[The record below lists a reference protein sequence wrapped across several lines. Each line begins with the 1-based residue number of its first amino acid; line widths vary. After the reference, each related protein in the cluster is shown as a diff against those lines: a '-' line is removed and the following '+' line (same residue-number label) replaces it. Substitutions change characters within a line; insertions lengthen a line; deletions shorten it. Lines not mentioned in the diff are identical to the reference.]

1 MPITGNTRP
10 PVRFDL
16 AGQVA
21 VITGGARGIGRG
33 ITEGFLAAGAEVVVC
48 DIDRARSERVAASV
62 GGRSVAPEEV
72 LGIACDVLAPCAQ
85 ARVITTATVPTLGC
99 RIVAGAAND
108 MLASS
113 GLYGGPNLLGV
124 RAVLVEGFERIHRS
138 NLVGMGIVP
147 LQFQKGD
154 SAESLGLDGTET
166 YNLTGLDRSLS
177 PGAAVELEVEAG
189 DGSRRT
195 IPVVV
200 RVDNLTEIEYLRHGG
215 VLPLVLRQFLAS

>member
-1 MPITGNTRP
+1 MMRGTFAN
-10 PVRFDL
+10 VRLRNRL
-16 AGQVA
+16 AGDREGGYTTHQPSGEPMTIFDA
-21 VITGGARGIGRG
+21 AIRYRAEGTPLLVIAGKEYGSGSSRDW
-33 ITEGFLAAGAEVVVC
+33 AAK
-48 DIDRARSERVAASV
+48 
-62 GGRSVAPEEV
+62 
-72 LGIACDVLAPCAQ
+72 
-85 ARVITTATVPTLGC
+85 
-99 RIVAGAAND
+99 
-108 MLASS
+108 
-113 GLYGGPNLLGV
+113 GPNLLGV

-154 SAESLGLDGTET
+154 SAGSLALDGTET
-166 YNLTGLDRSLS
+166 YNLKGLDKSLS
-177 PGAAVELEVEAG
+177 PGATLELEVEAG